1 MRPINRTGTMRSFP
15 KLYKLINELVAGIK
29 FYYALSPED
38 FTLEER
44 ALFPEIE
51 TAEYRY
57 YNFFVT
63 LKDGREFGFCAWTPE
78 LVREYMEKQKEISF
92 VNSGLLM
99 VSEISIEALLD
110 GLENCLEQAPL
121 YGLEHFGFR
130 SNRQGDVEKR
140 FRLSLGRWMLDMR
153 VTLLEKWPV
162 RQKKE
167 GRTRKAV
174 TFHLE

>member
-1 MRPINRTGTMRSFP
+1 MRTMKRTGTMRSFP
-15 KLYKLINELVAGIK
+15 KRYKLINELVAGINL
-29 FYYALSPED
+29 YYALSPDD

-44 ALFPEIE
+44 TLYPQIE

-63 LKDGREFGFCAWTPE
+63 LKDGRAFGFCAWTPE
-78 LVREYMEKQKEISF
+78 LVREYMDERKELSF

-99 VSEISIEALLD
+99 VSEISIEAVLD
-110 GLENCLEQAPL
+110 ALENCLDQARL

-140 FRLSLGRWMLDMR
+140 FKLNLGRRVLDMR
-153 VTLLEKWPV
+153 VTLLRKWPV
-162 RQKKE
+162 KHKVV
-167 GRTRKAV
+167 GTMRK
-174 TFHLE
+174 TEISR